1 MASKGIEYWT
11 SQWRDDHGRR
21 RKKTFGRVDRVTEAA
36 ASRVYAEWLVDWFS
50 QADVQTPISV
60 ITMTEFFTRY
70 TSHAQ
75 VYYRRKDKTPTSEVD
90 RIWHACNRMSLLFG
104 RMPASDVQP
113 QHLLGFRQSLI
124 DGGLMRT
131 TVNAYVSIIKRAYK
145 WGKNQGMVAGKAYDA
160 IRDIGEL
167 TAGRSEAE
175 DPEKIVGVPWAIVE
189 ATLHHMPDVVR
200 TMVMLQWHTGMR
212 PGEVCGI
219 KGIEI
224 DTAESPWLYKPK
236 HHKLAHRKIER
247 RIYFGPES
255 QKLLEPY
262 LTRHLTDHLFSP
274 AEAHRQRLDMQ
285 IANYSP
291 ADGSPDYRQWPSYQR
306 RREQARGN
314 GRHGARYTTG
324 SYRNAVHA
332 ACDDAFDPL
341 GEAVAS
347 GDTSHRWNP
356 NQLRHAAKDRFER
369 QYDLRVAGDLLGH
382 VSTSTTGKYGEKNW
396 DKAREAAAAAS

>member
-200 TMVMLQWHTGMR
+200 TMVMLQWHTEGNWEHRAYWGEDLIGWGTPAGSAAHFRAGDLPTPGQWVMLTVPASALGLATKSLDGMAFALFDGR
-212 PGEVCGI
+212 AAYG
-219 KGIEI
+219 
-224 DTAESPWLYKPK
+224 
-236 HHKLAHRKIER
+236 
-247 RIYFGPES
+247 
-255 QKLLEPY
+255 
-262 LTRHLTDHLFSP
+262 LTGARTPQVWH
-274 AEAHRQRLDMQ
+274 
-285 IANYSP
+285 SP
-291 ADGSPDYRQWPSYQR
+291 ADSVLKATPD
-306 RREQARGN
+306 
-314 GRHGARYTTG
+314 GAF
-324 SYRNAVHA
+324 V
-332 ACDDAFDPL
+332 
-341 GEAVAS
+341 
-347 GDTSHRWNP
+347 
-356 NQLRHAAKDRFER
+356 
-369 QYDLRVAGDLLGH
+369 GDLPPKSQLPSLPQQMAKPVVELIAH
-382 VSTSTTGKYGEKNW
+382 AW
-396 DKAREAAAAAS
+396 